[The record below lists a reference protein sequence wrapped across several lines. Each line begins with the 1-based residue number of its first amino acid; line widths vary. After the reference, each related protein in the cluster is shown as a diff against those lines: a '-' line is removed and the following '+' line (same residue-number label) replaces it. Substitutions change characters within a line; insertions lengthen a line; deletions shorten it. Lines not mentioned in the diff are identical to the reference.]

1 MRAIRTAALGVLF
14 GLLAAVAPAWAQ
26 QGGDYPTRAIR
37 MIVPFAAGGSA
48 DLVARITAQG
58 MSEQLGQQVVVEN
71 RGGSGGVIGSEAV
84 LAAAPDGYTIAFHS
98 MSSAVLNAGLY
109 RNLPFDLRRG
119 FAPVALIGSVPN
131 IIVVNNR
138 VPAQTLQ
145 ELIALLRREPGR
157 RSYASSGAGT
167 IVHLSAHLLAQT
179 AGVQMVHVPYRGSG
193 PAMAD
198 VIAGTVDMIVDT
210 LPSTIPL
217 IRGGQVRA
225 LAVTTRTR
233 SAALPEVP
241 TAEEAG
247 LPGYETY
254 NWHAVFAPSSV
265 PRGVIARLEAAAV
278 AAVRNPAVRQRLVE
292 SGVDPRGEGAAALEA
307 FWDAQ
312 LALWVPL
319 IRASGATAD

>member
-1 MRAIRTAALGVLF
+1 MRRIALALIA
-14 GLLAAVAPAWAQ
+14 LLGATPALAQ
-26 QGGDYPTRAIR
+26 DYPTRAIR

-109 RNLPFDLRRG
+109 RNLPFDLRRA

-131 IIVVNNR
+131 IVVVNNR
-138 VPAQTLQ
+138 VPARSLQ

-157 RSYASSGAGT
+157 HTYASSGAGT
-167 IVHLSAHLLAQT
+167 IVHLSAHLLAQM

-198 VIAGTVDMIVDT
+198 VIAGNVDMIVDT

-247 LPGYETY
+247 LAGYETY
-254 NWHAVFAPSSV
+254 NWHAVFVAAAV
-265 PRGVIARLEAAAV
+265 PRPIAARLEAAAV
-278 AAVRNPAVRQRLVE
+278 AAVANAAVRQRLVE
-292 SGVDPRGEGAAALEA
+292 NGVDPRGEGAAALEA
-307 FWDAQ
+307 FWDRQ

>member
-1 MRAIRTAALGVLF
+1 MRRIAFTLI
-14 GLLAAVAPAWAQ
+14 GLLCALPSAAQ
-26 QGGDYPTRAIR
+26 EYPTRAIR

-58 MSEQLGQQVVVEN
+58 MSEQLRQQVVVEN

-109 RNLPFDLRRG
+109 RNLPFDLRRS
-119 FAPVALIGSVPN
+119 FAPVALVGSVPN
-131 IIVVNNR
+131 IVVVNNR
-138 VPAQTLQ
+138 VPAQTLP

-157 RSYASSGAGT
+157 HTYASSGSGT
-167 IVHLSAHLLAQT
+167 IVHLSAHLLAQM

-198 VIAGTVDMIVDT
+198 VIAGNVDMIVDT

-254 NWHAVFAPSSV
+254 NWHAVFAPAGV
-265 PRGVIARLEAAAV
+265 PRAVVTRLEAAAV
-278 AAVRNPAVRQRLVE
+278 AAVANPALRQRLVE
-292 SGVDPRGEGAAALEA
+292 NGVDPRGDGSAALEA
-307 FWDAQ
+307 FWDQQ

>member
-1 MRAIRTAALGVLF
+1 MRAMWVFCLGVL
-14 GLLAAVAPAWAQ
+14 LAAAPAQAQ
-26 QGGDYPTRAIR
+26 TGEYPVRAIR

-58 MSEQLGQQVVVEN
+58 MSDQLGQPVVVEN

-109 RNLPFDLRRG
+109 RNLPFDLRRA

-131 IIVVNNR
+131 IVVVNPR
-138 VPAQTLQ
+138 VPARTLQ
-145 ELIALLRREPGR
+145 ELIVLIRREPGR
-157 RSYASSGAGT
+157 RTYASSGAGT
-167 IVHLSAHLLAQT
+167 IVHLSGHMLAQM

-198 VIAGTVDMIVDT
+198 LIAGTVDMMVDT

-217 IRGGQVRA
+217 VRGGQVRA

-241 TAEEAG
+241 TAIEAG
-247 LPGYETY
+247 LAGYETY
-254 NWHAVFAPSSV
+254 NWHAVFAAAAV
-265 PRGVIARLEAAAV
+265 PRPVIARLEAAAV
-278 AAVRNPAVRQRLVE
+278 TAVANPALRQRLVE
-292 SGVDPRGEGAAALEA
+292 NGVDPRGEGAAALEA

-312 LALWVPL
+312 MALWVPL
-319 IRASGATAD
+319 IRASGASAE

>member
-1 MRAIRTAALGVLF
+1 MYKIALAFAAAL
-14 GLLAAVAPAWAQ
+14 AAAPAWAQ
-26 QGGDYPTRAIR
+26 NYPVRAIR

-109 RNLPFDLRRG
+109 RNLPFDLRRS
-119 FAPVALIGSVPN
+119 FTPVALIGSVPN

-157 RSYASSGAGT
+157 HSYASSGAGT
-167 IVHLSAHLLAQT
+167 IVHLSAHLLAQM
-179 AGVQMVHVPYRGSG
+179 AGVRMMHVPYRGSG

-198 VIAGTVDMIVDT
+198 VIAGNVDMIVDT

-233 SAALPEVP
+233 SAAMPDVP

-254 NWHAVFAPSSV
+254 NWHAVFVAAAV
-265 PRGVIARLEAAAV
+265 PRTVVARLEGAAV
-278 AAVRNPAVRQRLVE
+278 AAVANPAVRQRLVE
-292 SGVDPRGEGAAALEA
+292 NGVDPRGEGAAALEA
-307 FWDAQ
+307 FWDQQ

-319 IRASGATAD
+319 IQASGATAE

>member
-1 MRAIRTAALGVLF
+1 MTRIVLALI
-14 GLLAAVAPAWAQ
+14 GLLSALPAAAQEYPA
-26 QGGDYPTRAIR
+26 RAIR

-109 RNLPFDLRRG
+109 RNLPFDLRRS
-119 FAPVALIGSVPN
+119 FMPVALIGSVPN
-131 IIVVNNR
+131 IVVVNNR
-138 VPAQTLQ
+138 LPARTLP

-157 RSYASSGAGT
+157 HTYASSGSGT
-167 IVHLSAHLLAQT
+167 IVHLSAHLLAQM

-198 VIAGTVDMIVDT
+198 VIAGNVDMIVDT

-233 SAALPEVP
+233 SAALPDVP

-247 LPGYETY
+247 LAGYETY
-254 NWHAVFAPSSV
+254 NWHAVFVPAGV
-265 PRGVIARLEAAAV
+265 PRAVATRLEAAAV
-278 AAVRNPAVRQRLVE
+278 AAVANPAIRQRLIE
-292 SGVDPRGEGAAALEA
+292 NGVDPRGDGSAALEA
-307 FWDAQ
+307 FWDQQ